1 MIFLW
6 IGIFAVSVA
15 FAGISYTD
23 LLGKI
28 FVGPRRKNLL
38 IFKQFISATGML
50 ASAIVVRHLVIA
62 FPYPEN
68 YTVIF
73 LSASALLFMAA
84 IGFLMIKEDPIEAAN
99 TYGMITVIKAIP
111 RMLKSDKNLLNYIL
125 Q

>member
-1 MIFLW
+1 MDRNLCRERCLRGNFLY
-6 IGIFAVSVA
+6 GSSGENLCRAPAEKPF
-15 FAGISYTD
+15 D
-23 LLGKI
+23 LQAIHLCY
-28 FVGPRRKNLL
+28 RH
-38 IFKQFISATGML
+38 A

-84 IGFLMIKEDPIEAAN
+84 IGFLMIKEDPIEADN
-99 TYGMITVIKAIP
+99 TYGMITIIKAIP